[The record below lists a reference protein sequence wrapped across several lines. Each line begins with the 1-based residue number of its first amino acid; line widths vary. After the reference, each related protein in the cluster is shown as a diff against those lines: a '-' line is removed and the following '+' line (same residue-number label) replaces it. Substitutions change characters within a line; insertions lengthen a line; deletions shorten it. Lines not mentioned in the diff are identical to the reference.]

1 MGLDAFY
8 QSIPPNSELLRR
20 SIADPAFGEF
30 LIAKVRFKPE
40 RPHPMWEGED
50 VEFLEELDRLLKSNP
65 GLHARNYGLE
75 RAWDMLEYV
84 ISPVRRSGNFEQPDL
99 GRIAINGERDLAPHL
114 FGGQG
119 VPIRLTAPE
128 TVQKIL
134 AYLMQTDF
142 KSNFDLP
149 KMLRSGVYK
158 CAEDWTDESFWP
170 YIEGYLKDF
179 TGFYRQAVIHNEA
192 VLVWID

>member
-1 MGLDAFY
+1 MNAQAMLEQLLKSGLSMIEGKPQAPGAPARADA
-8 QSIPPNSELLRR
+8 LR
-20 SIADPAFGEF
+20 S
-30 LIAKVRFKPE
+30 L
-40 RPHPMWEGED
+40 
-50 VEFLEELDRLLKSNP
+50 LEELDRLLKSNP

-99 GRIAINGERDLAPHL
+99 GRIAINGEKDLAPHL